1 MLPLGLL
8 NAAQGHPMLVELK
21 NGETLNGHLI
31 NCDNWMN
38 LTLKEVVQTSPD
50 GERFW
55 RLPEVYIRG
64 NNIKYLRV
72 PDEII
77 DVVKDQQQRD
87 QANRGGRG
95 GAHQRGDH
103 GGRGDRGRGMGRG
116 GRGEYSA
123 AILINCDAKLGS
135 AGAVASLLKEIAQI
149 GLEPNSEICHNV
161 LKVLAVH
168 PDYLLREAIL
178 EYMRQK
184 WITIK
189 EEGRHDVVVGS
200 LRDRQFEMALEQIE
214 SMAADGIELQPW
226 LYNMAIHMLCDAE
239 EADEAFRIV
248 RERVDSGNDAV
259 SKMVYY
265 RLLDLASDVQNHEV
279 TSYIWTRQVSQGYLI
294 PSAGMCDNV
303 LATAARHGDAELAS
317 DVFRLIGDRKQILT
331 QYQYEMLVDTYVQ
344 ARDIE
349 KAASVLCIMHENGFA
364 ADEYSTRRLFRWA
377 RVEIDRSMSLFRTLR
392 RLVRDDRKVPLALV
406 HVAMEASLYQKDVE
420 LAIEQYKALNS
431 VCPGGPATETFNLLL
446 RHLHGRK
453 DLAMYLV
460 AEMVERGIKADH
472 LTHDR
477 LLLIC
482 LVEDDYEDAFVQY
495 LEMRKRGFSPRG
507 GTFGAMAKRCA
518 AAGDERAWQ
527 VLSMMADCGI
537 DERNIRVVETWLKK
551 YWGTKLTQSD
561 FTKKKPALKP

>member
-1 MLPLGLL
+1 MSSTALILETVRHSLCQSLANASLRTPKASSTASLRRSTLTTCRRQPSAPRIQRAHQSS
-8 NAAQGHPMLVELK
+8 AAQANVAEPTNDTGTKKGPTTLRNSLRRAAERGEVEKAHHILSELLCVK
-21 NGETLNGHLI
+21 RWN
-31 NCDNWMN
+31 
-38 LTLKEVVQTSPD
+38 KPD
-50 GERFW
+50 
-55 RLPEVYIRG
+55 L
-64 NNIKYLRV
+64 
-72 PDEII
+72 
-77 DVVKDQQQRD
+77 Q
-87 QANRGGRG
+87 
-95 GAHQRGDH
+95 
-103 GGRGDRGRGMGRG
+103 
-116 GRGEYSA
+116 EYSA
-123 AILINCDAKLGS
+123 AILVNCDAKLGS
-135 AGAVASLLKEIAQI
+135 AGAIASLLKEVAEI

-189 EEGRHDVVVGS
+189 EEGRHDIVVGS

-214 SMAADGIELQPW
+214 SMRADGVEVQPW
-226 LYNMAIHMLCDAE
+226 LYNMAIHMLCEVE

-248 RERVDSGNDAV
+248 RELVDSGNDAV
-259 SKMVYY
+259 SKMAYY
-265 RLLDLASDVQNHEV
+265 RLLDLASDFQNHEV
-279 TSYIWTRQVSQGYLI
+279 TSYIWTRQVSHGYLI

-303 LATAARHGDAELAS
+303 LATAARHGDAGLAS
-317 DVFRLIGDRKQILT
+317 DVFRLIGERKQILT

-377 RVEIDRSMSLFRTLR
+377 RGEIVRPKSLFRTLR
-392 RLVRDDRKVPLALV
+392 RLARDGRKLPLALV
-406 HVAMEASLYQKDVE
+406 HVAMEASLFQKDVE

-431 VCPGGPATETFNLLL
+431 VCPGGPATETFNVLL

-477 LLLIC
+477 LLLVC

-495 LEMRKRGFSPRG
+495 GEMRKCGFSPRG

-551 YWGTKLTQSD
+551 YWGTKLSQSD

>member
-1 MLPLGLL
+1 MSSTALILETVRHSLCL
-8 NAAQGHPMLVELK
+8 SLANASLRTPKASSTASLRRA
-21 NGETLNGHLI
+21 TL
-31 NCDNWMN
+31 
-38 LTLKEVVQTSPD
+38 TTSRRQPSA
-50 GERFW
+50 
-55 RLPEVYIRG
+55 PCI
-64 NNIKYLRV
+64 
-72 PDEII
+72 
-77 DVVKDQQQRD
+77 QR
-87 QANRGGRG
+87 
-95 GAHQRGDH
+95 AHQSSAAKANVAEPTNDTETKKGPSTLRNSLRRAAERGEVEKAHHILSELLCVKRRNKPDLQ
-103 GGRGDRGRGMGRG
+103 
-116 GRGEYSA
+116 EYSA

-161 LKVLAVH
+161 LQVLAVH